1 MNRPPA
7 LHDGLSPAE
16 VAERIAAGRVN
27 RPPRDGWRAYA
38 DIARRNT
45 LTLYN
50 ALVVPAAVGLFLLA
64 DYRAAWAVAAM
75 AVANVAL
82 GLAHELRAKRHL
94 DRLSVL
100 GEARVRVR
108 RAGTDVP
115 LPAGD
120 VVADDVVLLAAGDA
134 VVADG
139 SVVAAEFLELDEALL
154 TGESDPVPKAVGDPV
169 KSGSVCVAGGGAYR
183 AERVGAAAF
192 AHRMAAAARQ
202 YRHAPG
208 PTQATL
214 DRLVRGL
221 TAVAVGLCLG
231 YVALHFVRGFPA
243 ADLVQMVAA
252 TITSMVPQG
261 LVLLATLVFV
271 LAATRLSRRGAVV
284 QQLAAVEGLAAVD
297 VICTDKTGTL
307 TTGRQTLDRV
317 VAFAEPEAAVRGWL
331 GAFAAAS
338 ADGRNK
344 SIEALRETL
353 AAGAERIDVRDQ
365 LPFQSHIRC
374 SAILANGTGEP
385 RLFVLG
391 SFEALASRF
400 PESDRAAVEAA
411 WRELLPTG
419 LRLLAFADGHGG
431 ADGFYGRLPDIPLR
445 PLAVVALRDKLR
457 PQVVDVL
464 AELAAQGIRLKVVS
478 GDHPETVRATV
489 RALGAA
495 FGGQAIVTGD
505 EWTNSTDRVALAERC
520 DLFGRVS
527 PEQKLALIAALQQA
541 GHRVGMI
548 GDGVNDVLPIKRAD
562 FGVAMGA
569 GSQAAK
575 AVAGLVLE
583 SNDFAVLPV
592 ALAEGRRVVQNVRL
606 AAKLFLLKNVYTVA
620 LILVAVGVC
629 GLPFPYLPQ
638 QVTLLNALTIGGPAA
653 IILAGRAAGRAG
665 GPSFFA
671 DVGRFVLTAG
681 AATSAAGLAVYLGS
695 LLALG
700 HDAETAR
707 TLLLTTLIL
716 AGLGNAVVATA
727 GDRRLIAWAAF
738 GAAGMAAAAAVPPV
752 AYFFALA
759 PLTGGQWASVVIAA
773 GAAGV
778 VSAAFN
784 HGGGFGGGSRSPAEG
799 GPTPG
804 GPAASGRPPPRG

>member
-1 MNRPPA
+1 MNVPT
-7 LHDGLSPAE
+7 GLTAVE
-16 VAERIAAGRVN
+16 VAERVAAGRVN

-38 DIARRNT
+38 AIARRNT

-64 DYRAAWAVAAM
+64 DYRAAWAVSAM
-75 AVANVAL
+75 AVANTAL
-82 GLAHELRAKRHL
+82 GLAHELRAKWHL
-94 DRLSVL
+94 DRLSLL

-108 RAGTDVP
+108 RDGADRAV
-115 LPAGD
+115 PAGE
-120 VVADDVVLLAAGDA
+120 VVADDVVLLAAGDT

-139 SVVAAEFLELDEALL
+139 AVVAADFLELDEALL
-154 TGESDPVPKAVGDPV
+154 TGESDPVPKAAGDPV
-169 KSGSVCVAGGGAYR
+169 RSGSVCVAGVGAYR
-183 AERVGAAAF
+183 AERVGADAF
-192 AHRMAAAARQ
+192 AHRVAAAARQ

-214 DRLVRGL
+214 DQLVRGL
-221 TAVAVGLCLG
+221 TAAAVALCLG

-243 ADLVQMVAA
+243 ADLVPMVAA

-261 LVLLATLVFV
+261 LVLLTTLVFV

-284 QQLAAVEGLAAVD
+284 RQLAAVEGLAAVD
-297 VICTDKTGTL
+297 VVCTDKTGTL
-307 TTGRQTLDRV
+307 TTGRLTLDRV
-317 VAFAEPEAAVRGWL
+317 VAFGEPEAVVRRWL

-338 ADGRNK
+338 VDGRNK
-344 SIEALRETL
+344 SIEALRQAL
-353 AAGAERIDVRDQ
+353 AGEPFAARDQ
-365 LPFQSHIRC
+365 LPFQSHNRC
-374 SAILANGTGEP
+374 SALIADAGGGP

-391 SFEALASRF
+391 SFEALAPRC
-400 PESDRAAVEAA
+400 PESARAAAEAA
-411 WRELLPTG
+411 WRDLLPTG
-419 LRLLAFADGHGG
+419 LRLLAFADGPAGEGG
-431 ADGFYGRLPDIPLR
+431 LQGRLPDVPLR
-445 PLAVVALRDKLR
+445 PLALVALRDELR

-464 AELAAQGIRLKVVS
+464 AELTAQGIRLKVVS

-489 RALGAA
+489 RELGAA
-495 FGGQAIVTGD
+495 FGEQTVATGD
-505 EWTNSTDRVALAERC
+505 AWANSADRVAIAERC

-527 PEQKLALIAALQQA
+527 PEQKVALVEALQRA

-583 SNDFAVLPV
+583 SNDFAVLPA
-592 ALAEGRRVVQNVRL
+592 ALAEGRRVVRNVRL
-606 AAKLFLLKNVYTVA
+606 AAKLFLLKTVYTVA

-653 IILAGRAAGRAG
+653 IILAGRAAGHAG
-665 GPSFFA
+665 GRTFFA

-681 AATSAAGLAVYLGS
+681 ATTSGAALAVYLGS
-695 LLALG
+695 FLVLCR
-700 HDAETAR
+700 DAETAR

-727 GDRRLIAWAAF
+727 GERRLIAWAAF
-738 GAAGMAAAAAVPPV
+738 GTAAVLTAAAVPPV

-759 PLTGGQWASVVIAA
+759 PLTGGEWLAVALAA
-773 GAAGV
+773 AADV
-778 VSAAFN
+778 AVSAALN
-784 HGGGFGGGSRSPAEG
+784 ARGVCAGGGRSRPAG

-804 GPAASGRPPPRG
+804 GPAASEPPPPRE